1 MSDEFNLR
9 ALIREVADTSTIADP
24 DTLAKEVASR
34 IGRNHVRAALEQA
47 LPSLVQA
54 MLSRQR
60 GSFVVPG
67 DQMRVGPQGLD
78 VAGAPTPNRSRKVQG
93 IRSMWAAQLRERI
106 CVGPKTYKFFGDCTF
121 EDLTTAAA
129 TREEH
134 ARQNAQSAFRLH
146 SLADLVRRHGVK
158 TVREL
163 PDSIL
168 SDALSDAA

>member
-9 ALIREVADTSTIADP
+9 ALIREVADSSTIAEP
-24 DTLAKEVASR
+24 ELLAREVSR
-34 IGRNHVRAALEQA
+34 RVGRNDVYAALDQA
-47 LPSLVQA
+47 LPTLVRA
-54 MLSRQR
+54 MLTRTPLMLPGGQA
-60 GSFVVPG
+60 GSEN
-67 DQMRVGPQGLD
+67 QSNIA
-78 VAGAPTPNRSRKVQG
+78 AGVPNRSRKVQG

-168 SDALSDAA
+168 NDALSDAA